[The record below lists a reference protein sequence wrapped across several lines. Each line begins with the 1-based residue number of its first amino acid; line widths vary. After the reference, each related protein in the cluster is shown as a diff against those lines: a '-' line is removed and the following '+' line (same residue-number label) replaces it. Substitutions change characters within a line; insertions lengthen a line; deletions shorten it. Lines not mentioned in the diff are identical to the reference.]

1 MKSFKTYAYNMA
13 RSKGSM
19 VEGYK
24 MDETIKFFTKYEN
37 FQIYHRMI
45 NYQNKLGIRWMG
57 LS

>member
-1 MKSFKTYAYNMA
+1 MA

-19 VEGYK
+19 VEGYT

-45 NYQNKLGIRWMG
+45 NYQNKLGIHWMD